1 MPEQIVI
8 SPATRIEGHARIILD
23 MDDASTVRSAHLQ
36 VHEIRGFEKLLCGM
50 ELSKMPQITARI
62 CGVCPAAHH
71 LAAVVAIEHGLNITP
86 PPLADRLRRLLYA
99 GHILHSHA
107 LSNFVLTGP
116 DVLLGLDAPAEQR
129 SVFHLLQLD
138 PELSRS
144 ILRLR
149 SIGQRVVETVG
160 GRGVHPV
167 TAVPGGMASCPD
179 AETFTRLESWGRE
192 ATQLLE
198 SLLPV
203 FSDKLMALADLR
215 AVSQVEHRSL
225 ALMDGDRP
233 GLLHGELVI
242 MDPDGSRR
250 GSFAPEAYA
259 EHLAEHVMPG
269 SYMKAVRFRD
279 DGRMIVGPL
288 ARLNI
293 ADRLG
298 TELADQ
304 ALAKFHDVGRP
315 RLAAIDFIEARLI
328 EMIHCAEL
336 IAELAAKGADGG
348 PLRIDT
354 PPIGEG
360 RYVGI
365 VEAPRGVLVHDYTAD
380 GDGTVTAANL
390 IVATQNNYDAI
401 DRAVSGLAQHLV
413 SAGNDN
419 LLMNGVEFGLRCF
432 DPCLACATHTAGR
445 MPLEVEIRRGSTRV
459 RSIRREAS
467 R

>member
-1 MPEQIVI
+1 MPEPIVI
-8 SPATRIEGHARIILD
+8 SPATRIEGHARILLE
-23 MDDASTVRSAHLQ
+23 MEDDSTVRSAHLQ

-50 ELSKMPQITARI
+50 ELTKMPQITARI

-71 LAAVVAIEHGLNITP
+71 LAAVVAIERGMGMTP
-86 PPLADRLRRLLYA
+86 PAAADRLRRLLYA

-107 LSNFVLTGP
+107 LSTFVLSGP
-116 DVLLGLDAPAEQR
+116 DILLGLDAPAEQR
-129 SVFHLLQLD
+129 NVFHLLQVD
-138 PELSRS
+138 AELSRKA
-144 ILRLR
+144 LRLR

-167 TAVPGGMASCPD
+167 TAIPGGMASRPD
-179 AETFTRLESWGRE
+179 AETMSRLASWGNE
-192 ATQLLE
+192 ATDLLA

-203 FSDKLMALADLR
+203 FTDKLTALAELR
-215 AVSQVEHRSL
+215 GPSHVAHRSL
-225 ALMDGDRP
+225 ALMDGDAP
-233 GLLHGELVI
+233 GFLSGELVV
-242 MDPDGSRR
+242 MDTDGSRTT
-250 GSFAPEAYA
+250 SFAPEAYA

-279 DGRMIVGPL
+279 DSAMVVGPL

-298 TELADQ
+298 TERADE
-304 ALAKFHDVGRP
+304 ALARFHDGGRP

-328 EMIHCAEL
+328 EMVHCAEL
-336 IAELAAKGADGG
+336 ISQLAAQGAGDG
-348 PLRIDT
+348 PIRIET
-354 PPIGEG
+354 EPAGAG

-380 GDGTVTAANL
+380 DAGTVTAANL

-401 DRAVSGLAQHLV
+401 DRAITGLAQHLLP
-413 SAGNDN
+413 SGNDA
-419 LLMNGVEFGLRCF
+419 LIMNGVEFGLRCF

-445 MPLEVEIRRGSTRV
+445 MPLEVTIRKNGTTL
-459 RSIRREAS
+459 RSLRREVS